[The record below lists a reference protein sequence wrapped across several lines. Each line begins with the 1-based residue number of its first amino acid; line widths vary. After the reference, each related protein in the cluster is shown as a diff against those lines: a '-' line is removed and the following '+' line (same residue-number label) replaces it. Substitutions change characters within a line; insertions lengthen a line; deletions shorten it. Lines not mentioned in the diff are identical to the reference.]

1 MDAMVEQPPYH
12 PPEPSS
18 TAVWAH
24 WIFGRSRWWL
34 LPLSLG
40 LLLAGAMSALNAVVP
55 VGLFVYPL
63 L

>member
-1 MDAMVEQPPYH
+1 
-12 PPEPSS
+12 
-18 TAVWAH
+18 VWAR
-24 WIFGRSRWWL
+24 WIFSTSRWWL

-40 LLLAGAMSALNAVVP
+40 LLLAAGLSVLNAVVP

>member
-1 MDAMVEQPPYH
+1 MRHTYAGVLA
-12 PPEPSS
+12 PEPST
-18 TAVWAH
+18 TAVWAR
-24 WIFGRSRWWL
+24 WIFSTSRWWL

-40 LLLAGAMSALNAVVP
+40 LLLAAGLSVLNAVVP